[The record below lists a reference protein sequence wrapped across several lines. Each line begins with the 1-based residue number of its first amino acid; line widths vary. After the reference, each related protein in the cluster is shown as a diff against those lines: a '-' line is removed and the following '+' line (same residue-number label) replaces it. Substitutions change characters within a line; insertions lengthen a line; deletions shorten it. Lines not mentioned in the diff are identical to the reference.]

1 MDRSSRTPT
10 TGASPLTRSILP
22 AAALVGVFAASTLV
36 YNNAWRIE
44 THGVHQ
50 AVATAAGI
58 VLFLSIGFGALILY
72 PAASFRGAGAFERVL
87 ACLATP
93 LAWNV
98 KEIVRVSEFFPT
110 AEALYYGLN
119 PLFVSIL
126 FGTLAQMGL
135 CEILIRRRLKKRGA
149 ADIRV
154 APALPIL
161 AILLGIA
168 ALAVTLF
175 WEKGVHAF
183 YLYIEGYKALF
194 T

>member
-1 MDRSSRTPT
+1 M
-10 TGASPLTRSILP
+10 RSIMP
-22 AAALVGVFAASTLV
+22 AAALVGVFAASTLA

-58 VLFLSIGFGALILY
+58 FLFLSIGFGALVLY
-72 PAASFRGAGAFERVL
+72 PAVSFRGAGPIERVL

-126 FGTLAQMGL
+126 FGTFAQMGL
-135 CEILIRRRLKKRGA
+135 CEILIRWRLKKRGA
-149 ADIRV
+149 ADVRV
-154 APALPIL
+154 APALAMTWPRLTLSPTSTWIFSSRPGTFGARWNCDL
-161 AILLGIA
+161 ATSVPG
-168 ALAVTLF
+168 
-175 WEKGVHAF
+175 K
-183 YLYIEGYKALF
+183 Y
-194 T
+194 